1 LCMAT
6 STLDIDLGFQIH
18 GYPRLRMVR
27 ADIDV
32 HLAERGVQLHR
43 PVTTCDGRSAA
54 SHKPAAAHGHAP
66 PGSRPA
72 VPPADDAD
80 EERPRQQNVFVQR

>member
-1 LCMAT
+1 MAT

-27 ADIDV
+27 TDIDV

-43 PVTTCDGRSAA
+43 SVTTCDSRCAA
-54 SHKPAAAHGHAP
+54 SHKPTAAYGYAP
-66 PGSRPA
+66 PGSRPT
-72 VPPADDAD
+72 VIPPNDAD
-80 EERPRQQNVFVQR
+80 EERPPQQHFFVQR